1 MPAFL
6 PGLIVARALP
16 VETMLGLLSGQYTLQ
31 GGVIRW
37 AAGTA
42 QAGQI
47 VRHLIPVAQPAFSLL
62 PFGGLAALS
71 GLTSTYQI
79 GQMHA
84 LTHITQQVFQ
94 VANAT
99 MVLSGLHLA
108 ISGMGFTML
117 HQRLSALDARLAAI
131 QADVHAIRAL
141 LERNER
147 AALCAALADLNAIT
161 QMDNPTTR
169 QRVLVTTR
177 QALGPLMHASAEVL
191 THTTDRMEALA
202 YEAYF
207 CLAAPARARCTA
219 ELGELR
225 LAADE
230 LATIL
235 AIWTPQ
241 ARRIATDLLI
251 GDAPQRFLYRDSAE
265 AMPVADLVA
274 CLDFAYGETQGY
286 GWIDTLRKGGDPWYY
301 LERTDLTTKYRK
313 GTGDPLGKPIKN
325 RRCASDSNREALLRR
340 DRELIIPYLCK
351 LVARRQV
358 LEGYQAQCELLETYQ
373 LTPAAFEQKLRDLDI
388 QGDEFVI
395 LLAEEYSSV

>member
-6 PGLIVARALP
+6 PGLTVARALP
-16 VETMLGLLSGQYTLQ
+16 VETMLGLLSGQYALH

-147 AALCAALADLNAIT
+147 AALCAALADLDAIS

-177 QALGPLMHASAEVL
+177 QALGPLMHAYAEVF
-191 THTTDRMEALA
+191 TQTTDRMEALA
-202 YEAYF
+202 YEEYF
-207 CLAAPARARCTA
+207 CLAALARARCTA
-219 ELGELR
+219 ELGELC

-241 ARRIATDLLI
+241 ARRIATELLI
-251 GDAPQRFLYRDSAE
+251 GDTPQRFLYRDNAD

-286 GWIDTLRKGGDPWYY
+286 GWIDTLRRQMHDWHQDKKPKIGAHWSKSQKSKRQR
-301 LERTDLTTKYRK
+301 ER
-313 GTGDPLGKPIKN
+313 
-325 RRCASDSNREALLRR
+325 DS
-340 DRELIIPYLCK
+340 IIPALRK
-351 LVARRQV
+351 LTARQSVLNGHVA
-358 LEGYQAQCELLETYQ
+358 QAELLAAGNIP
-373 LTPAAFEQKLRDLDI
+373 LTVFAARVADLGPTHAVDGFLILEPADGKGWKRW
-388 QGDEFVI
+388 
-395 LLAEEYSSV
+395 